1 MCDMQP
7 TVTPA
12 APVRRPSPEADRP
25 RPVWAA
31 LAAVGGLGV
40 GLALVAATLSPAPT
54 PPPDPGPVSAAA
66 PSEPEIAAPA
76 KAPPEL
82 EPPPELEA
90 PPELEEPPAAPE
102 PPRPAAPKP
111 PPPAAEAPQPPTP
124 RPTAGGA
131 RIVPGRVAYLQCD
144 GVPPQDGPYPCP
156 RDVPLEDAAWAVLAT
171 LSECPRAP
179 AGPGAADVRLH
190 FQGAGPPEVR
200 VLARATD
207 LDVSALLAC
216 LREPLTALTTTLA
229 PDRMVISFRFRQE
242 AP

>member
-25 RPVWAA
+25 RPVWTA
-31 LAAVGGLGV
+31 LAAVGGLCI
-40 GLALVAATLSPAPT
+40 GLALVAATLSPAPM
-54 PPPDPGPVSAAA
+54 PPPGPEPVSSAA
-66 PSEPEIAAPA
+66 PSEPATAAPA
-76 KAPPEL
+76 
-82 EPPPELEA
+82 EA
-90 PPELEEPPAAPE
+90 PPEREEPPAAPE
-102 PPRPAAPKP
+102 ARQPPPPPEPA
-111 PPPAAEAPQPPTP
+111 PPPAAEAPRPPTP

-171 LSECPRAP
+171 LPECPRAP

-229 PDRMVISFRFRQE
+229 PERMVVSFRFRQE

>member
-25 RPVWAA
+25 RPV
-31 LAAVGGLGV
+31 LAVLAGVGGLGV
-40 GLALVAATLSPAPT
+40 GLALVAATLTPSPT
-54 PPPDPGPVSAAA
+54 PPPDPGPVSSAA
-66 PSEPEIAAPA
+66 PSEPETAAPA
-76 KAPPEL
+76 EAPPVLEDLPEAPDPPAALEAPQPSAPKAPPRH
-82 EPPPELEA
+82 
-90 PPELEEPPAAPE
+90 AAV
-102 PPRPAAPKP
+102 
-111 PPPAAEAPQPPTP
+111 APQPPTP
-124 RPTAGGA
+124 RLAAGRA

-171 LSECPRAP
+171 LPECPRAP

-200 VLARATD
+200 LLARATD

-229 PDRMVISFRFRQE
+229 PERMVISFRFRQE

>member
-12 APVRRPSPEADRP
+12 APIRRPSPEADRP

-31 LAAVGGLGV
+31 LAAVGGLCA

-54 PPPDPGPVSAAA
+54 PPPDPEPVSSAA
-66 PSEPEIAAPA
+66 PSEPETAAPA
-76 KAPPEL
+76 
-82 EPPPELEA
+82 EA

-102 PPRPAAPKP
+102 PSAAPDAFEPAAPKP
-111 PPPAAEAPQPPTP
+111 PPPPAAEAPRPPTP

-171 LSECPRAP
+171 LPECPRAP

-190 FQGAGPPEVR
+190 FHGGGPPAVR

-207 LDVSALLAC
+207 LDVAALLAC

-229 PDRMVISFRFRQE
+229 PEHMVVSFRFRQE
-242 AP
+242 GP